1 MPIRRSNIRKK
12 ITFNHDIAVGL
23 AVRICGFTSKT
34 RVRLPKWEIYKFIYI
49 YIFFNSYAQLS
60 SLRVLSSCI
69 GYNDLKC
76 CKTFWI
82 DQSKKLVRV
91 YLQIEKGA
99 INALR
104 IFEKNTDK
112 IVFPVGLAVRICGSH
127 PQGSGSSRGLGNLSI
142 FQLIF
147 SSY

>member
-1 MPIRRSNIRKK
+1 MALLARHGFDSQNGKSIKK
-12 ITFNHDIAVGL
+12 MKL
-23 AVRICGFTSKT
+23 
-34 RVRLPKWEIYKFIYI
+34 
-49 YIFFNSYAQLS
+49 IFFPFNSYAQLS

-69 GYNDLKC
+69 GYNDLIC

-82 DQSKKLVRV
+82 DQSRKLVRV

-99 INALR
+99 INALT

-112 IVFPVGLAVRICGSH
+112 IVIPVGLAVRICGSH